1 MYTKIKDQY
10 IHSYT
15 LQFNSL
21 YCCRFILWDLSKLMP
36 EESLTNLKLLSNVV
50 ADYNY
55 DYYYMTDD
63 GLKFLFVTI
72 SYWSVYKEWM
82 YMWKRNVVIKK
93 ATRELF
99 VVLSDEIKRKS
110 AQKPTICHS
119 SQLDT
124 PFFCYTIY
132 ISLIQGS
139 KFFSFFF
146 YFVLIFFSL
155 LDLDILI
162 WDRHL

>member
-1 MYTKIKDQY
+1 
-10 IHSYT
+10 
-15 LQFNSL
+15 
-21 YCCRFILWDLSKLMP
+21 MP

-55 DYYYMTDD
+55 DYFIIDD
-63 GLKFLFVTI
+63 GLKFHLVII
-72 SYWSVYKEWM
+72 SYWSIYKEWV
-82 YMWKRNVVIKK
+82 YMWKRKRNVVIKK

-110 AQKPTICHS
+110 AYKLTICHS

-124 PFFCYTIY
+124 PFFCYIIY

-139 KFFSFFF
+139 KLLCSFFCSVLCSYSFFVALLDFVSIFSFVTDACR
-146 YFVLIFFSL
+146 YALSYIRLKQQIMIF
-155 LDLDILI
+155 DKHNNQYD
-162 WDRHL
+162 